1 MLSACKK
8 QTVLAGL
15 SAAEGVNAME
25 EMLLPRYRQDE
36 LQLRACNPFIES
48 SPSRIGRSS

>member
-36 LQLRACNPFIES
+36 LQLHAWNTFIVS
-48 SPSRIGRSS
+48 SPSRMGRSS